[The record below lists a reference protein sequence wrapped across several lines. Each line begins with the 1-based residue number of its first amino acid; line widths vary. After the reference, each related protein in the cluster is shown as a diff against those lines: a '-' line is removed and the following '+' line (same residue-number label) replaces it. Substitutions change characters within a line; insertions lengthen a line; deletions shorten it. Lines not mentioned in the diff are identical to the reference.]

1 MKKLL
6 LLLTAACCIASCAEI
21 RTTYI
26 GKAYPTTGTAPELY
40 FDWKDVPSD
49 YETMGSIKATPFGKT
64 LEEAQALIE
73 QIGREKGADAIV
85 ATRQARSRDKNGA
98 SDGLRSIVFKA
109 CDVSDERKLQVSYWA
124 VSLLGN
130 D

>member
-1 MKKLL
+1 ML
-6 LLLTAACCIASCAEI
+6 A
-21 RTTYI
+21 RTTCSLTFEV
-26 GKAYPTTGTAPELY
+26 PTKRTRNELTLY
-40 FDWKDVPSD
+40 VSVSAA
-49 YETMGSIKATPFGKT
+49 GSAVCAGNRT
-64 LEEAQALIE
+64 
-73 QIGREKGADAIV
+73 DAIV